1 MIWNLRFLLKTTLTL
16 SINSSMAKKSK
27 YIQSVVDAAK
37 GRPKSTDWYRAKIK
51 EFGEPG
57 AMDLIRDGKRN
68 NRPFYG
74 RLNMF
79 FYDPKYKKKLPYYDT
94 FPLVL
99 PIERYPDG
107 FLGINLHYLPMKLR
121 LQLLDKL
128 VDYSNNT
135 SFDESTRLAVDYS
148 KLKKLSIIKPTLKRY
163 LAGRVKTQF
172 RRIDADEFT
181 VAALLPVQRFKK
193 ASAAEVYKDSRSMI

>member
-1 MIWNLRFLLKTTLTL
+1 
-16 SINSSMAKKSK
+16 MAQSK
-27 YIQSVVDAAK
+27 FIQSVVKAAK
-37 GRPKSTDWYRAKIK
+37 GRPKSTQWYRDKIA
-51 EFGEPG
+51 EFGKPG

-68 NRPFYG
+68 NRPFFG

-79 FYDPKYKKKLPYYDT
+79 FYDPKLKAKLPYYDT

-99 PIERYPDG
+99 PLEPYSDG
-107 FLGINLHYLPMKLR
+107 FLGINFHYLPMALR
-121 LQLLDKL
+121 LQLLDRV

-135 SFDESTRLAVDYS
+135 KFDESTRLAVDYS

-181 VAALLPVQRFKK
+181 VAVLLPVQRFKK
-193 ASAAEVYKDSRSMI
+193 ASASEVYRDSRKMI

>member
-1 MIWNLRFLLKTTLTL
+1 
-16 SINSSMAKKSK
+16 MAQSK
-27 YIQSVVDAAK
+27 FIQSVVAAAK
-37 GRPKSTDWYRAKIK
+37 GRPKSTQWYRDKIK
-51 EFGEPG
+51 EFGKPG

-68 NRPFYG
+68 NNPFFG

-79 FYDPKYKKKLPYYDT
+79 FYDPKLKKKLPYYDS

-99 PIERYPDG
+99 PLEPYSDG
-107 FLGINLHYLPMKLR
+107 FLGINLHYLPMTLR
-121 LQLLDKL
+121 LKLLDRL
-128 VDYSNNT
+128 VDFSNNT
-135 SFDESTRLAVDYS
+135 KFDESTRLAVDYS

-193 ASAAEVYKDSRSMI
+193 ASAAEVYADSRKMI

>member
-1 MIWNLRFLLKTTLTL
+1 
-16 SINSSMAKKSK
+16 MAQSK
-27 YIQSVVDAAK
+27 FIQSVVKAAK
-37 GRPKSTDWYRAKIK
+37 GRPKSTQWYRDKIK
-51 EFGEPG
+51 EFGKPG

-68 NRPFYG
+68 NKPFFG

-79 FYDPKYKKKLPYYDT
+79 FYDPKLKAKLPYYDT

-99 PIERYPDG
+99 PLEPYSDG
-107 FLGINLHYLPMKLR
+107 FLGINFHYLPMSLR
-121 LQLLDKL
+121 LQLLDRV

-135 SFDESTRLAVDYS
+135 KFDESTRLAVDYS
-148 KLKKLSIIKPTLKRY
+148 KLKNLNIIKPTLKRY

-181 VAALLPVQRFKK
+181 VAALLPIQRFKK
-193 ASAAEVYKDSRSMI
+193 ASASEVYKDSRSMI